1 MTFIDTNYLL
11 RFILKDIVSQHEEA
25 KQLLLKGSRGEEKL
39 VTSTVVFFELYWVLS
54 SYYKKNKSD
63 LVLLLKKILDLD
75 FVVLKERS
83 ILIDSVKD
91 FSNTNFDLEDCY
103 NLSFAKTHKIKEFK
117 TFDEKLVKQWNKETR
132 N

>member
-11 RFILKDIVSQHEEA
+11 RFILKDVGGQYKEA
-25 KQLLLKGSRGEEKL
+25 KQLLLRGARGEEEL
-39 VTSTVVFFELYWVLS
+39 VTSSVVFFEAYWVLS
-54 SYYKKNKSD
+54 SYYKKNKAD

-83 ILIDSVKD
+83 ILIDSVER
-91 FSNTNFDLEDCY
+91 FGNTNFDLEDCY
-103 NLSFAKTHKIKEFK
+103 NLVFAKTHKINEFK
-117 TFDEKLVKQWNKETR
+117 TFDEKLVKQWNKETK

>member
-11 RFILKDIVSQHEEA
+11 RFLLKDVGSQYKEA
-25 KQLLLKGSRGEEKL
+25 KQLLLRGARGEKKL
-39 VTSTVVFFELYWVLS
+39 VISTIVFFEAYWVLG
-54 SYYKKNKSD
+54 SYYKKNKAD

-83 ILIDSVKD
+83 ILIDGVER

-103 NLSFAKTHKIKEFK
+103 NLSFAKTQKIEEFK
-117 TFDEKLVKQWNKETR
+117 TFDEKLVKQWNKEAK

>member
-11 RFILKDIVSQHEEA
+11 RFLLKDIRSQYQEA
-25 KQLLLKGSRGEEKL
+25 KQLLLKGAQGEEKL

-63 LVLLLKKILDLD
+63 LVVLFKKVLDLD

-83 ILIDSVKD
+83 ILIDTVEH

-117 TFDEKLVKQWNKETR
+117 TFDEKLTKLWNKETK

>member
-11 RFILKDIVSQHEEA
+11 RFLLKDIRSQHQEA
-25 KQLLLKGSRGEEKL
+25 KQLLLKGSRGEERL

-83 ILIDSVKD
+83 ILRDSVKR

-103 NLSFAKTHKIKEFK
+103 NLSFSKTHKIKEFK
-117 TFDEKLVKQWNKETR
+117 TFDEKLVKQWNKETK